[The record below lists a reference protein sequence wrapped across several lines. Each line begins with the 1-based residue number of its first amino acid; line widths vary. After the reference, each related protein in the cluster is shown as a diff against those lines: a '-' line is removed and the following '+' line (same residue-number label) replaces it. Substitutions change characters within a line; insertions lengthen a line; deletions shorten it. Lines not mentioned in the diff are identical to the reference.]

1 MWRSSLSGWCNS
13 NPHSLHLVLVDFPF
27 FPKRPMTYDFYELI
41 KRFFIPCSL
50 AIKNITVLGSGV
62 MGHGIAQVS
71 ATAGYNVV
79 LRDIKQ
85 EFLDKAM
92 EKIKWSLDKLVT
104 KEKISSEEGATIFSR
119 ITPIVDLNDAVKDA
133 ELVIEVVP
141 EIMDLKKQVY
151 AELDKVAKPEVVFA
165 SNTSTLPIT
174 EIANTTSR
182 PDKFIGIHF
191 FNPPQLM
198 KLVEVIPGEK
208 TSQEITNLTQEF
220 VKSVNKQAV
229 LCRKDVPGF
238 IINRLF
244 IPMVHEACYLQDRTG
259 STLEE
264 IDSAVKFKLGFP
276 MGIFELADF
285 TGMDVIHKATVEM
298 HLRDKK
304 VITPHKTIEKM
315 FDEKKLGQK
324 SGEGYYKYSDDKY
337 ERVEL
342 SEELAQKCNPIQLV
356 ANVLNNAAWLITN
369 GASDI
374 EEIEMAARLGLGLRK
389 PLFET
394 AKEVGI
400 KNIVDELN
408 NLAQIHGEFYKPDP
422 LLESMV

>member
-1 MWRSSLSGWCNS
+1 M
-13 NPHSLHLVLVDFPF
+13 
-27 FPKRPMTYDFYELI
+27 KI
-41 KRFFIPCSL
+41 Q
-50 AIKNITVLGSGV
+50 NITVLGSGV

-79 LRDIKQ
+79 LRDIEQ
-85 EFLDKAM
+85 SFLDKAM
-92 EKIKWSLDKLVT
+92 DKIRWSLDKLVT
-104 KEKISSEEGATIFSR
+104 KEKISKEEGDSIFSR
-119 ITPIVDLNDAVKDA
+119 ITPIVDLNEAVKDA

-141 EIMDLKKQVY
+141 EIMELKKKVY
-151 AELDKVAKPEVVFA
+151 AELDKVAKPEVIFA

-182 PDKFIGIHF
+182 PEKFIGIHF

-208 TSQEITNLTQEF
+208 TSEDIIQLTKDYVQ
-220 VKSVNKQAV
+220 SVNKQAV
-229 LCRKDVPGF
+229 VCRKDVPGF

-244 IPMVHEACYLQDRTG
+244 IPMVHEACFSKDRTG
-259 STLEE
+259 ASLEE
-264 IDSAVKFKLGFP
+264 IDSAVKFNLGFP

-304 VITPHKTIEKM
+304 VILPHPEVEKM
-315 FDEKKLGQK
+315 FEGKKLGQK
-324 SGEGYYKYSDDKY
+324 SGEGFYKYSDDKY

-342 SEELAQKCNPIQLV
+342 SEQLASNYNPIQLV
-356 ANVLNNAAWLITN
+356 ANIINNAAWLITN

-374 EEIEMAARLGLGLRK
+374 DEIEKAAQLGLGLKK
-389 PLFET
+389 PLFDT
-394 AKEVGI
+394 AKQIGI
-400 KNIVDELN
+400 EKIINELN
-408 NLAQIHGEFYKPDP
+408 TLAEKHGDFYRPDP
-422 LLESMV
+422 LLLSMK

>member
-1 MWRSSLSGWCNS
+1 MLN
-13 NPHSLHLVLVDFPF
+13 
-27 FPKRPMTYDFYELI
+27 
-41 KRFFIPCSL
+41 
-50 AIKNITVLGSGV
+50 IKNITVLGSGV

-92 EKIKWSLDKLVT
+92 EKIRWSLDKLVT
-104 KEKISSEEGATIFSR
+104 KEKISKEEGDAIFSR
-119 ITPIVDLNDAVKDA
+119 ITPIVDLNDAVKDS
-133 ELVIEVVP
+133 EMVIEVVP
-141 EIMDLKKQVY
+141 EIMDLKKKVY
-151 AELDKVAKPEVVFA
+151 AELDKAANPEVIFA

-208 TSQEITNLTQEF
+208 TSQEITALTQEF

-259 STLEE
+259 ATLEE

-304 VITPHKTIEKM
+304 VINPHKTVEKM
-315 FDEKKLGQK
+315 FDEKKMGQK

-369 GASDI
+369 GASDV
-374 EEIEMAARLGLGLRK
+374 EEIEKAAKLGLGLRK

-394 AKEVGI
+394 AKEIGI
-400 KNIVDELN
+400 QSIVNELN
-408 NLAQIHGEFYKPDP
+408 ELAQEYGEFYKPDP
-422 LLESMV
+422 LLETMI

>member
-1 MWRSSLSGWCNS
+1 MLN
-13 NPHSLHLVLVDFPF
+13 
-27 FPKRPMTYDFYELI
+27 
-41 KRFFIPCSL
+41 
-50 AIKNITVLGSGV
+50 IKNITVLGSGV

-92 EKIKWSLDKLVT
+92 EKIRWSLDKLVT
-104 KEKISSEEGATIFSR
+104 KEKISKEEGDAIFSR
-119 ITPIVDLNDAVKDA
+119 ITPIVDLNDAVKDS
-133 ELVIEVVP
+133 EMVIEVVP
-141 EIMDLKKQVY
+141 EIMDLKKKVY
-151 AELDKVAKPEVVFA
+151 AELDKAANPEVIFA

-208 TSQEITNLTQEF
+208 TSQEITALTQEF

-259 STLEE
+259 ATLEE

-304 VITPHKTIEKM
+304 VINPHKTIEKM

-369 GASDI
+369 GASDV
-374 EEIEMAARLGLGLRK
+374 EEIEKAAKLGLGLRN

-394 AKEVGI
+394 AKEIGI
-400 KNIVDELN
+400 QSIVNELN
-408 NLAQIHGEFYKPDP
+408 ELAQEYGEFYKPDP
-422 LLESMV
+422 LLETMI

>member
-1 MWRSSLSGWCNS
+1 
-13 NPHSLHLVLVDFPF
+13 
-27 FPKRPMTYDFYELI
+27 MTV
-41 KRFFIPCSL
+41 
-50 AIKNITVLGSGV
+50 KNITVLGSGV

-92 EKIKWSLDKLVT
+92 EKIKWSLDKLVS
-104 KEKISSEEGATIFSR
+104 KEKISKEEGDSIFSR
-119 ITPIVDLNDAVKDA
+119 ITPIVDLNEAVKNA

-141 EIMDLKKQVY
+141 EIMDLKKSVY
-151 AELDKVAKPEVVFA
+151 AELDKVAGPEVIFA

-182 PDKFIGIHF
+182 PEKFIGIHF

-208 TSQEITNLTQEF
+208 TSQEITDLTLEY

-229 LCRKDVPGF
+229 VCRKDVPGF

-244 IPMVHEACYLQDRTG
+244 IPMVHEACYAQDRTN

-304 VITPHKTIEKM
+304 VINPHPTVEKM

-337 ERVEL
+337 ERVAL
-342 SEELAQKCNPIQLV
+342 SEELAEKFNPIQLV
-356 ANVLNNAAWLITN
+356 ANILNNAAWLITN

-374 EEIEMAARLGLGLRK
+374 GEIEKAAQLGLGLKK

-394 AKEVGI
+394 AKEIGI
-400 KNIVDELN
+400 KNIVNELN
-408 NLAQIHGEFYKPDP
+408 KLAERHGEFYKPDP
-422 LLESMV
+422 LLISMQ

>member
-1 MWRSSLSGWCNS
+1 MA
-13 NPHSLHLVLVDFPF
+13 V
-27 FPKRPMTYDFYELI
+27 
-41 KRFFIPCSL
+41 
-50 AIKNITVLGSGV
+50 KNITVLGSGV

-79 LRDIKQ
+79 LRDIEQ
-85 EFLDKAM
+85 GFLDKAM
-92 EKIKWSLDKLVT
+92 EKIKWSLDKLVS
-104 KEKISSEEGATIFSR
+104 KEKISKEEGDAIYGR
-119 ITPIVDLNDAVKDA
+119 IKPIVDLNEAVKDA

-141 EIMDLKKQVY
+141 EIMDLKKKVY
-151 AELDKVAKPEVVFA
+151 AELDQAADSKVVFA

-208 TSQEITNLTQEF
+208 TSQDIVELTKEY
-220 VKSVNKQAV
+220 VNSVNKQAV

-244 IPMVHEACYLQDRTG
+244 IPMVHEACFVKDRTG
-259 STLEE
+259 ASLEE

-304 VITPHKTIEKM
+304 VINPHPLVEKM

-337 ERVEL
+337 ERVTL
-342 SEELAQKCNPIQLV
+342 SEELAEKCDPIQLV
-356 ANVLNNAAWLITN
+356 ANIINNAAWLVTN

-374 EEIEMAARLGLGLRK
+374 EEIEKAAQLGLGLKK

-394 AKEVGI
+394 AKEIGI
-400 KNIVDELN
+400 KKIVDELN
-408 NLAQIHGEFYKPDP
+408 KLAEEHGEFYKPDP
-422 LLESMV
+422 LLVSMQ

>member
-1 MWRSSLSGWCNS
+1 MA
-13 NPHSLHLVLVDFPF
+13 V
-27 FPKRPMTYDFYELI
+27 
-41 KRFFIPCSL
+41 
-50 AIKNITVLGSGV
+50 KNITVLGSGV

-92 EKIKWSLDKLVT
+92 GKIKWSLDKLVS
-104 KEKISSEEGATIFSR
+104 KEKISKEEGDSIFSR
-119 ITPIVDLNDAVKDA
+119 ITPIVDLNEAVKNA

-141 EIMDLKKQVY
+141 EIMELKKSVY
-151 AELDKVAKPEVVFA
+151 AELDKVAGPEVIFA

-182 PDKFIGIHF
+182 PEKFIGIHF

-208 TSQEITNLTQEF
+208 TSQQVTDLTLDY

-229 LCRKDVPGF
+229 VCRKDVPGF

-244 IPMVHEACYLQDRTG
+244 IPMVHEACFLKDRTG
-259 STLEE
+259 ATLEE
-264 IDSAVKFKLGFP
+264 IDSAVKFNLGFP

-304 VITPHKTIEKM
+304 VISPHPLVEKM

-337 ERVEL
+337 ERVAL
-342 SEELAQKCNPIQLV
+342 SEELAAKCDPIQIV
-356 ANVLNNAAWLITN
+356 ANILNNAAWLITN

-374 EEIEMAARLGLGLRK
+374 EEIEKAAQLGLGLKK

-394 AKEVGI
+394 AKEIGI
-400 KNIVDELN
+400 KKIVEELN
-408 NLAQIHGEFYKPDP
+408 KLADEHGEFYRPDP
-422 LLESMV
+422 LLVSMQ

>member
-1 MWRSSLSGWCNS
+1 MA
-13 NPHSLHLVLVDFPF
+13 V
-27 FPKRPMTYDFYELI
+27 
-41 KRFFIPCSL
+41 
-50 AIKNITVLGSGV
+50 KNITILGSGV

-79 LRDIKQ
+79 LRDIEQ
-85 EFLDKAM
+85 GFLDKAM
-92 EKIKWSLDKLVT
+92 EKIRWSLDKLVS
-104 KEKISSEEGATIFSR
+104 KEKISKDEGDVIFGR
-119 ITPIVDLNDAVKDA
+119 IKPVVDLKEAVKDA

-141 EIMDLKKQVY
+141 EIMELKKKVY
-151 AELDKVAKPEVVFA
+151 AELDQVAAPEVIFA

-182 PDKFIGIHF
+182 PEKFIGIHF

-208 TSQEITNLTQEF
+208 TSQEITELTKDY

-244 IPMVHEACYLQDRTG
+244 IPMVHEACFVKDRTG
-259 STLEE
+259 ATLEE

-304 VITPHKTIEKM
+304 VINPHPLVEKM

-337 ERVEL
+337 ERVAL
-342 SEELAQKCNPIQLV
+342 SEELAEKCNPIQLV
-356 ANVLNNAAWLITN
+356 ANILNNAAWLVTN

-374 EEIEMAARLGLGLRK
+374 EEIEKAAQLGLGLKK

-394 AKEVGI
+394 AKEIGI

-408 NLAQIHGEFYKPDP
+408 KLAEEHGEFYKPDP
-422 LLESMV
+422 LLVSMQ